1 MRMITLDAEASLV
14 GISSISAGGGL
25 GGGSLNMR
33 MITLDAK
40 TSLVGI
46 SSISARVGGGHLV
59 QWAYLLLSVQEGGHL
74 TLG

>member
-1 MRMITLDAEASLV
+1 M
-14 GISSISAGGGL
+14 GISAISA

-46 SSISARVGGGHLV
+46 SSISARVGAGSLSSVGISSSVSAGGGSFNIRMISLD
-59 QWAYLLLSVQEGGHL
+59 AKAS
-74 TLG
+74 

>member
-1 MRMITLDAEASLV
+1 MQGWGGHAEASLV
-14 GISSISAGGGL
+14 GISAISA

>member
-1 MRMITLDAEASLV
+1 
-14 GISSISAGGGL
+14 
-25 GGGSLNMR
+25 MR